1 MISSIVW
8 LILLHMDYINPDK
21 APWKIYIPIVTVE
34 LIVYMLSLPKIADF
48 IDKVIHN
55 KVEGE

>member
-8 LILLHMDYINPDK
+8 LIFLHMGKINPDR
-21 APWKIYIPIVTVE
+21 APWKIYLPIVFIE
-34 LIVYMLSLPKIADF
+34 IVVYLKSFPKILDF
-48 IDKVIHN
+48 IDKVMNN

>member
-8 LILLHMDYINPDK
+8 LILLHMGKINADY
-21 APWKIYIPIVTVE
+21 APWSIYIPIVFIE
-34 LIVYMLSLPKIADF
+34 IVVYLKLFPKILDF
-48 IDKVIHN
+48 IDKVMKN

>member
-1 MISSIVW
+1 MISSLVW
-8 LILLHMDYINPDK
+8 LYLLYIGFIQAGK

-34 LIVYMLSLPKIADF
+34 LIVYLLSLPKIADF
-48 IDKVIHN
+48 IDTVMNN

>member
-8 LILLHMDYINPDK
+8 LYLLYNGFIQEGH
-21 APWKIYIPIVTVE
+21 APWEIYIPIALVE
-34 LIVYMLSLPKIADF
+34 VVVYLYSLPKIADF
-48 IDKVIHN
+48 IDKVMNN

>member
-1 MISSIVW
+1 MISSIIW
-8 LILLHMDYINPDK
+8 LYLYKIGEINPDK

-34 LIVYMLSLPKIADF
+34 LIVYLLSLPKIADF
-48 IDKVIHN
+48 IDKVMNN

>member
-8 LILLHMDYINPDK
+8 LILLHMGKINPDY
-21 APWKIYIPIVTVE
+21 APWEIYLPIAFIEVV
-34 LIVYMLSLPKIADF
+34 VYLYSLPKIADF
-48 IDKVIHN
+48 IDKVMGN